1 MQFQT
6 PYGERES
13 TKALF
18 GEGVC
23 ENQGKVFGGVS
34 KSEGILPRTYRE
46 ESPSFQRK
54 VKRRASGPVSQGF
67 TKEGVWLIMKNER
80 VPTENP

>member
-13 TKALF
+13 AKTIC

-23 ENQGKVFGGVS
+23 ENLVVLFVGVS
-34 KSEGILPRTYRE
+34 KSEGILPRDFWE

-54 VKRRASGPVSQGF
+54 VKRLASGPIFQGF
-67 TKEGVWLIMKNER
+67 TKGSVWLIMKNER

>member
-13 TKALF
+13 AKTIG

-23 ENQGKVFGGVS
+23 ENLVVLFVGVS